1 MVRATHEYDAVVV
14 GAGPNGLAAAI
25 RIAQHGFSTIVL
37 ERNQE
42 IGGGC
47 RTEALT
53 LPGFLHDVGSAIHPL
68 ALGSPFFSR
77 LPLQEYGLEWIQPE
91 IPLVHL
97 IDSDKAVFL
106 RKSIG
111 ETAEGLGS
119 DAISYRRLF
128 EPLVAKCETLLAE
141 FLQPILHFP
150 RHPYLVAEFGRLA
163 LASAERLLRTRFS
176 RDGSVRAL
184 LGGLAAHSFL
194 PLDACG
200 SAAFALILGML
211 GHAVGWPLPRGGA
224 KSIVEALSEHLRR
237 IGGTIQTGVSV
248 TSLSQIPS
256 SRVVLFDVTP
266 RQLVRIA
273 GRDLPVRYRKALE
286 RFKYGPGIFKI
297 DYALDGPIP
306 WIHEDCARCGT
317 IHLGGTFEEIASA
330 EFEVSRGRHSRRPF
344 VLLSQPTMFDS
355 TRAPRGC
362 HVIWLYCHV
371 PGRSTFNMM
380 NLIEAQI
387 ARFAPGFS
395 KRIIA
400 RHVSSTIDL
409 EKGNP
414 NLVDGTISGGAN
426 NLWQVIAR
434 PVLSAV
440 PYRTP
445 LKNLYIC
452 SSSTP
457 PGGGVHGMCGFHAAN
472 LALRQLFKK
481 SS

>member
-1 MVRATHEYDAVVV
+1 MASAPRRAVVI

-25 RIAQHGFSTIVL
+25 VLAQAGLAVEVL
-37 ERNQE
+37 EAEPQP
-42 IGGGC
+42 GGAA
-47 RTEALT
+47 RTLPLT

-68 ALGSPFFSR
+68 ALGSPFFSS

-91 IPLVHL
+91 IPLAHL
-97 IDSDKAVFL
+97 INSDKAVFL
-106 RKSIG
+106 RKSVG
-111 ETAEGLGS
+111 ETAEGLGP
-119 DAISYRRLF
+119 DAASYRRLF
-128 EPLVAKCETLLAE
+128 EPLVSKWESLLAE
-141 FLQPILHFP
+141 FLQPIIHLP

-163 LASAERLLRTRFS
+163 LASVERLLQTRFS
-176 RDGSVRAL
+176 RDGLVGAL
-184 LGGLAAHSFL
+184 LGGLAAHSSL
-194 PLDACG
+194 PLDARG

-224 KSIVEALSEHLRR
+224 KSIAGALSEHLRT
-237 IGGTIQTGVSV
+237 IGGTIQTGVPV
-248 TSLSQIPS
+248 MSLAQLPR

-266 RQLVRIA
+266 RQLVQIA
-273 GRDLPVRYRKALE
+273 GKDLPIRYRKALD

-306 WIHEDCARCGT
+306 WIQEDCGKCGT
-317 IHLGGTFEEIASA
+317 IHLGGTFEEIAMA
-330 EFEVSRGRHSRRPF
+330 ESQVSQGRHPRCPF

-355 TRAPRGC
+355 TRAPLGC

-371 PGRSTFNMM
+371 PSRSTFNML

-395 KRIIA
+395 KRVIA
-400 RHVSSTIDL
+400 RHVTSTADL

-414 NLVDGTISGGAN
+414 NLVDGTINGGAN

-445 LKNLYIC
+445 LKNIYIC

-472 LALRQLFKK
+472 LALRQLFRGTK
-481 SS
+481 